1 VTPGGVKTPM
11 WEEQQF
17 FKELIAEHGGTEEA
31 FAAMAGDA
39 PSHQFFKP
47 EEVAETILYLAS
59 DESSHLTGTEIVLD
73 RGHTG

>member
-1 VTPGGVKTPM
+1 M
-11 WEEQQF
+11 WEKEDF
-17 FKELIAEHGGTEEA
+17 FKALVAEHGGTEEA
-31 FAAMAGDA
+31 YAAMAGDT
-39 PSHQFFKP
+39 PSHQFYTP